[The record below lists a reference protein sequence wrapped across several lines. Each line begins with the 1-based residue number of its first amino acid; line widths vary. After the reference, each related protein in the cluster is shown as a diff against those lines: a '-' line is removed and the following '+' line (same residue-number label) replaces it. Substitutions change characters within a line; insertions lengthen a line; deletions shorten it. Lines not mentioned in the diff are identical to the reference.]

1 MTDET
6 GEIEENK
13 IRVKFFKIFISLSE
27 SLYCLAIYSCCT
39 VYSIYKI
46 YIVQ

>member
-13 IRVKFFKIFISLSE
+13 IRVKFLK
-27 SLYCLAIYSCCT
+27 SLYDCLKACIVRQYIP
-39 VYSIYKI
+39 IYKI